1 MASATTQ
8 SLRLFYAL
16 WPDDETRAALA
27 KLQAATSGRKTRYEN
42 LHLTLAFLGQ
52 QSSTL
57 LPALQEIVAS
67 LPKTN
72 MPLMVDRIGYF
83 SKSRLA
89 WAGMHA
95 APNTLFQLQR
105 HLKSKLVQKNIVAGT
120 QAAFRPHITLAR
132 DAAVPAN
139 TVFQPVLWHAR
150 DICLVASS
158 TEPDGVRYRILA
170 FNS

>member
-27 KLQAATSGRKTRYEN
+27 KLQVATSGRRTRYEN

-57 LPALQEIVAS
+57 LPSLQEILAS

-72 MPLMVDRIGYF
+72 MPLMLDRIGYF

-95 APNTLFQLQR
+95 APDALFALQR
-105 HLKSKLVQKNIVAGT
+105 HLMSELVRRNIVAET

-132 DAAVPAN
+132 DAAVPPDTA
-139 TVFQPVLWHAR
+139 FQPVLWHAT
-150 DICLVASS
+150 DICLVASL

-170 FNS
+170 SNR